1 MFFDIGY
8 TLIYEDF
15 IEFNNTYDNIKFKD
29 FIFEGSINMYTADYF
44 VKNLNMIAHP
54 EGGFYKEIYTSEE
67 NITAKELKVE
77 FEGSRILWTS
87 IYFLLRDGEV
97 SNFHRLKSDEM
108 WYYHSGSPLTIYIIT
123 PEGELITEKLGLNIK
138 NGEKPQVLVPK
149 DYIFGSAMNN
159 EGYALVGCMVSPG
172 FEFRDFEL
180 FKRNFLLE
188 KYPQYEDIIIKLTS
202 RG

>member
-1 MFFDIGY
+1 
-8 TLIYEDF
+8 
-15 IEFNNTYDNIKFKD
+15 
-29 FIFEGSINMYTADYF
+29 MYTADEF
-44 VKNLNMIAHP
+44 IKNLNMIAHP
-54 EGGFYKEIYTSEE
+54 EGGFYKEVYTSEE

-77 FEGSRILWTS
+77 FEGSRMLWTS

-108 WYYHSGSPLTIYIIT
+108 WYYHSGSPLTIYMIS
-123 PEGELITEKLGLNIK
+123 PKGELITEQLGLNIE

-180 FKRNFLLE
+180 FKRRFLLE
-188 KYPQYEDIIIKLTS
+188 KYPQYEEIILKLTAHE
-202 RG
+202 

>member
-1 MFFDIGY
+1 
-8 TLIYEDF
+8 
-15 IEFNNTYDNIKFKD
+15 
-29 FIFEGSINMYTADYF
+29 MYTAEYF
-44 VKNLNMIAHP
+44 IKNLDMKAHP

-67 NITAKELKVE
+67 HITANELSVN

-108 WYYHSGSPLTIYIIT
+108 WYYHGGSPLTIYMIS
-123 PEGELITEKLGLNIK
+123 PKGELITEQLGLNVLA
-138 NGEKPQVLVPK
+138 GEKPQVLVPK

-180 FKRNFLLE
+180 FNRTDLLE
-188 KYPQYEDIIIKLTS
+188 KYPHYQQIIHKLTVE
-202 RG
+202 